1 MSAAGV
7 SGSAG
12 SDGSVAVPV
21 IAIDGPTASG
31 KGTIAARVAAHFGF
45 HYLDSGAIYR
55 IAALAA
61 MRAGADI
68 SDESAVAGVAQRLA
82 VVFAGEQVL
91 LDGQDV
97 AADIRQEAIGNA
109 ASRIAVFP
117 LVRQALLERQRA
129 FAQPPG
135 LVADGRDMAS
145 VVFPGAQLKVFLT
158 ASAQERAQRRFKQ
171 LLEKGISVKF
181 EDLLADLQARDARDT
196 QRAVAPLKP
205 VADSW
210 VLDSSSLDIAT
221 VVSAIVQRFEALR
234 G

>member
-1 MSAAGV
+1 MSLATTG
-7 SGSAG
+7 
-12 SDGSVAVPV
+12 VPV

-61 MRAGADI
+61 TQAGVDLA
-68 SDESAVAGVAQRLA
+68 DESSVADVARGLQVEFR
-82 VVFAGEQVL
+82 GEQVRL
-91 LDGQDV
+91 GGADV
-97 AADIRQEAIGNA
+97 SADIRQEAIGNA

-129 FAQPPG
+129 FAVAPG

-171 LLEKGISVKF
+171 LLDKGISVKF
-181 EDLLADLQARDARDT
+181 EDLLADLQARDDRDMN
-196 QRAVAPLKP
+196 RAVAPLKP

-210 VLDSSSLDIAT
+210 VLDSSHLDIAT
-221 VVSAIVQRFEALR
+221 VVDQIIQRFQA
-234 G
+234 GFKQV

>member
-1 MSAAGV
+1 MNAA
-7 SGSAG
+7 SSAG
-12 SDGSVAVPV
+12 LVPV

-61 MRAGADI
+61 TQAGADLGN
-68 SDESAVAGVAQRLA
+68 EAAVAAVAQVLD
-82 VVFAGEQVL
+82 VMFKGEQVL
-91 LDGQDV
+91 LAGVDV
-97 AADIRQEAIGNA
+97 SAAIRQEAIGNA

-129 FAQPPG
+129 FAQSPG

-145 VVFPGAQLKVFLT
+145 VVFPDARLKVFLT
-158 ASAQERAQRRFKQ
+158 AGAQERAQRRFKQ

-196 QRAVAPLKP
+196 QRPVAPLKP

-210 VLDSSSLDIAT
+210 VLDSTSLDIDS
-221 VVSAIVQRFEALR
+221 VVTAIVQRFEGMSA
-234 G
+234 

>member
-1 MSAAGV
+1 M
-7 SGSAG
+7 
-12 SDGSVAVPV
+12 SVAAIPV

-61 MRAGADI
+61 TQAGADL
-68 SDESAVAGVAQRLA
+68 SDEAAVATVAQGLS
-82 VVFAGEQVL
+82 VVFKGEQVL
-91 LDGQDV
+91 LGGADV
-97 AADIRQEAIGNA
+97 SEAIRQEAIGNA

-129 FAQPPG
+129 FAQAPG

-145 VVFPGAQLKVFLT
+145 VVFPDAPLKVFLT
-158 ASAQERAQRRFKQ
+158 AGAQERAQRRFKQ

-210 VLDSSSLDIAT
+210 VLDSSELDIAS
-221 VVSAIVQRFEALR
+221 VVAAIVQRFESMQGKQA
-234 G
+234 

>member
-1 MSAAGV
+1 MSAAA
-7 SGSAG
+7 SAG
-12 SDGSVAVPV
+12 LVPV

-61 MRAGADI
+61 TQAGADLGN
-68 SDESAVAGVAQRLA
+68 EAAVAAVAQVLD
-82 VVFAGEQVL
+82 VMFKGEQVL
-91 LDGQDV
+91 LAGVDV
-97 AADIRQEAIGNA
+97 SAAIRQEAIGNA

-129 FAQPPG
+129 FAQSPG

-145 VVFPGAQLKVFLT
+145 VVFPDARLKVFLT
-158 ASAQERAQRRFKQ
+158 AGAQERAQRRFKQ

-196 QRAVAPLKP
+196 QRPVAPLKP

-210 VLDSSSLDIAT
+210 VLDSTSLDIDS
-221 VVSAIVQRFEALR
+221 VVTAIVQRFEGMSA
-234 G
+234 